1 VWTPKQRTGAIII
14 LAVVIASLAI
24 VARMNPVYISDK
36 PEDGA
41 LAAKLKDRL
50 DPNTAS
56 ADDLAILPMLGTQRA
71 REIIAF
77 RQREIERHPNT
88 IVFEKVEDLSRVRGI
103 GVTTAKG
110 LEQYL
115 VFPITRPATAPA
127 L

>member
-103 GVTTAKG
+103 GVATAKG